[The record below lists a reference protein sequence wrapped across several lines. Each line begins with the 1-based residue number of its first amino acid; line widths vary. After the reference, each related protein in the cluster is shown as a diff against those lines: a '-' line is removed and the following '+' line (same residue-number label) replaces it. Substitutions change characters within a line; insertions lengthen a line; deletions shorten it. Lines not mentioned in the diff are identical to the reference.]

1 MSLDTTLHIAVR
13 QKGRLSDELIGY
25 IAIPLSGFQL
35 TSKLVT
41 HWYKLGS
48 RPGKQNLK
56 LRGDLKV
63 SIQLQFKWV
72 QFSDTFTAEPTS
84 SRKVYPVPTKA
95 MLKRTKSDLKNQDRS
110 SSCATEG
117 QLSEKSN
124 NKAPKVKEKMSVFRR
139 SFRKKNRSPVLQ
151 DCNEEFASFSS
162 SPPVQHRARSNTIDV
177 GSLNPEISKRPSGT
191 SISDISSSESES
203 GSSLK
208 SNVRALFPD
217 ADPLEEEETHERS
230 SEVEEDNV
238 KRVSEGGHCTHTYI
252 PLSRLQLC
260 NKVIQSLP
268 VLYYYT
274 VG

>member
-25 IAIPLSGFQL
+25 IAISLSGFQL

-63 SIQLQFKWV
+63 SIQLQFKWI
-72 QFSDTFTAEPTS
+72 QFSDTFAAEPTS

-110 SSCATEG
+110 SSWPNEG
-117 QLSEKSN
+117 QQNEKSN

-151 DCNEEFASFSS
+151 DCDEEFTSFSS
-162 SPPVQHRARSNTIDV
+162 SPPVQHRARSNTIEV

-203 GSSLK
+203 SSSLK
-208 SNVRALFPD
+208 SNRALAD
-217 ADPLEEEETHERS
+217 ALEEEETHERS
-230 SEVEEDNV
+230 SEVEGDNV
-238 KRVSEGGHCTHTYI
+238 KRVSEGGHCTHFCISASHAAT
-252 PLSRLQLC
+252 
-260 NKVIQSLP
+260 NVICRVFS
-268 VLYYYT
+268 Y
-274 VG
+274 